1 MPRIQYES
9 ESDEEDIIIVKGLK
23 NKVKLEPKPK
33 QEPEPEPEIK
43 EITEITETKP
53 IKEKKIKIPKPTLKD
68 RSEKQKETTRLMRVS
83 LKERR
88 EADLRIKEQ
97 VRLEHEEIKNQIILK
112 KYKEEKKYIKKY
124 KKVYE
129 SSTDEEESEDEE
141 PIIKKKLPSNPK
153 TKPEVKKNVQP
164 VQPVRQQ
171 PAIRF
176 F

>member
-23 NKVKLEPKPK
+23 NKVKQQPIPEPKQEPK
-33 QEPEPEPEIK
+33 QEPEIIEIPENQ
-43 EITEITETKP
+43 P
-53 IKEKKIKIPKPTLKD
+53 IKEKKISKKTQKD
-68 RSEKQKETTRLMRVS
+68 RSIKQLETTRLMRES

-97 VRLEHEEIKNQIILK
+97 VRLEHEENKNKLK
-112 KYKEEKKYIKKY
+112 IKKDKADKKVIKRY
-124 KKVYE
+124 KKIIE
-129 SSTDEEESEDEE
+129 SSSDEEESEDEE
-141 PIIKKKLPSNPK
+141 IEEPIIKKKFPSNPK
-153 TKPEVKKNVQP
+153 TKPEIKKNVQP
-164 VQPVRQQ
+164 VRTQ